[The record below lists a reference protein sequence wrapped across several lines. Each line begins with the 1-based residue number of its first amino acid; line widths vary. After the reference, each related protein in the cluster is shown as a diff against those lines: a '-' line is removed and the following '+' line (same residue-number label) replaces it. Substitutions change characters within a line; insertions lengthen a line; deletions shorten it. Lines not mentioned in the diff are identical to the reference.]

1 MGACLFHAC
10 VVSPEARRGHWV
22 SLGLELQM
30 IESCPVDVGPWRSL
44 AVPGKGLFDHPQA
57 EDCRPGACACCL
69 PLFAHHEDAL
79 TTPLGVSGVMVARC
93 AGVLKH

>member
-1 MGACLFHAC
+1 MVLFAQVTFIFHLIKKKNVCMGACLFHAC

-22 SLGLELQM
+22 SLGLELQI

-57 EDCRPGACACCL
+57 EDAAQELVPAACPSL
-69 PLFAHHEDAL
+69 L
-79 TTPLGVSGVMVARC
+79 TMKML
-93 AGVLKH
+93 